1 MPLECTLVRGPAA
14 AFQSQSEELSIDVA
28 DGTPGDRLQNL
39 LTVARDA
46 GVISVAGVDVAT
58 LTVGKPPLVNGSVLV
73 DGAVSKRGTGAQ
85 ADMAQ
90 ASALMLLAHSGP
102 DAGAVFVLERGR
114 YAIGRGRCDVSLP
127 DPGMS
132 RDHAL
137 LEVSATALR
146 LKETSGLVHVDGRR
160 ARRSVLTSSS
170 KVRCGNSEF
179 SIHAS
184 TGGSPGLPP
193 EAGRSVQEPLDVNRK
208 TPPRN
213 RWATAIG
220 ALLPLFVGVGLAVA
234 TGMWMFLGFTAIS
247 AASLLV
253 PAIAG
258 RKGHQE
264 FRTALER
271 AVREDADR
279 RRRCSPSAG
288 EISIAAGQVGEGPGW
303 KVTPF
308 PLAVSSSAPETGVAD
323 PCLGTLDV
331 PVWLRLGVG
340 RVLSNVRV
348 VPQDPSFSPPALE
361 AAPVTLDP
369 SLSTVTLLGPRRH
382 IDGLVRFMVVQLAS
396 FPLASGIPAILLGKA
411 HRLPLSARFLDGFVL
426 VSDNSSALNA
436 LRGFEGRRA
445 GKLII
450 LDPFP
455 LFDDYEALISAAKAA
470 SWQLIIHASGADD
483 EPGNVVQLDAS
494 GVSARIKAGGTALPF
509 VPDLVSEL
517 TFDRACRH
525 LAGRE
530 ARETTGQ
537 NPVIPAQCS
546 LEELAST
553 RPRSVIRRWTSESRN
568 KNLEAILGRD
578 AHRPLTFDFH
588 VDGPHLLIAGTTG
601 SGKSELL
608 RTLVASLALKYTPEH
623 VVFIFIDFKGGSGL
637 GPLTSLPH
645 CVGIFTDL
653 ASYELERA
661 LTSLRAE
668 IRYREERLSAAGAAD
683 LAGYLRSQHADALPI
698 PHLMLVVDEF
708 RMLVDEAPAA
718 LSELMRIATIG
729 RSLGIHLVMATQR
742 PQGALT
748 SDIRANV
755 TSSIALRVQSDGES
769 MDIINSKAAA
779 AIPVRI
785 PGRAFL
791 VRASGAPEEF
801 QSACL
806 DVSGGDSP
814 GTAGDASLV
823 KSARNALNTGHLPS
837 ARPDGPG
844 QAARTG
850 LATVVSAIGTAW
862 QAHGGGT
869 PRPPIHVPLPS
880 GIPWDTDLSAL
891 APPRGPESQGDASL
905 PQDSALLVDLGLLD
919 RPECQTVQIL
929 QWAPQSE
936 GHLAMIGSGASG
948 MHQSF
953 QAVTAALETHPG
965 SPHLYILDAV
975 GMLGP
980 AGESRQFGAAAG
992 LHELPL
998 AVRVL
1003 ERLSQE
1009 MAERRSSAHSKRQ
1022 QSPLVLVVAGWC
1034 AWQAAFRAS
1043 QWAGAEDLFRDI
1055 VRDGTALGVTVLV
1068 CGERELLGS
1077 RFFAAIPNRAFFP
1090 TASTDESRF
1099 HWPRLPETQP
1109 VPGRAVVFGTIAH
1122 GEPSTA
1128 QFRDA
1133 PAGPTEP
1140 FQRRTSTSEPPF
1152 RIRALPRRLDREL
1165 FELRVRGAASLD
1177 SPNLWIGLGGDEAV
1191 PVALP
1196 LRPQGLSLVLGT
1208 PGSGK
1213 TSILNTLQ
1221 ALNPR
1226 AQWIRPGPGEQPGPF
1241 WAKAAL
1247 GFLSGSCDPECLLL
1261 VDDADTLDPEARQ
1274 ALASL
1279 VGKTRGIIM
1288 TATTSP
1294 ALHRKLPLI
1303 DDVQASR
1310 MGIVLAPGSP
1320 LDADILGV
1328 RLPVDGQAIPGRGLR
1343 ISGKELV
1350 PFQAVFDQSRQ
1361 C

>member
-14 AFQSQSEELSIDVA
+14 AFQSQPEELSIDVA
-28 DGTPGDRLQNL
+28 DGTPGDRLQKL
-39 LTVARDA
+39 LTVARHSGA
-46 GVISVAGVDVAT
+46 LSVAGVDVAA
-58 LTVGKPPLVNGSVLV
+58 LTVGKPPLVNGAVLV
-73 DGAVSKRGTGAQ
+73 DGAVSKRGTGAPR
-85 ADMAQ
+85 DMGQ
-90 ASALMLLAHSGP
+90 PSALMLLTHSGP
-102 DAGAVFVLERGR
+102 DAGAVFFLTRGR
-114 YAIGRGRCDVSLP
+114 YAIGRGSCDVSLP

-160 ARRSVLTSSS
+160 ARRSTLTSSS
-170 KVRCGNSEF
+170 KVHCGNSEF

-184 TGGSPGLPP
+184 TGGRPSLPT
-193 EAGRSVQEPLDVNRK
+193 EAGRSVQEPLDVSRR

-220 ALLPLFVGVGLAVA
+220 ALLPLLVGVGLAVA

-253 PAIAG
+253 PAMAG
-258 RKGHQE
+258 RKGNQE

-271 AVREDADR
+271 AVREDAER
-279 RRRCSPSAG
+279 RRRCSPSAA
-288 EISIAAGQVGEGPGW
+288 EISVAAGHVCEGSCWQVG
-303 KVTPF
+303 
-308 PLAVSSSAPETGVAD
+308 PLPVALSSSATETGPAD
-323 PCLGTLDV
+323 PYLGTREV
-331 PVWLRLGVG
+331 HVWLRLGVG
-340 RVLSNVRV
+340 RVVSNIRV
-348 VPQDPSFSPPALE
+348 VPPDPSFSPPALE

-369 SLSTVTLLGPRRH
+369 SLPIVTLLGPRH
-382 IDGLVRFMVVQLAS
+382 HVDGLVRLLVVQLAS
-396 FPLASGIPAILLGKA
+396 FPLASGIPVILLGKA
-411 HRLPLSARFLDGFVL
+411 HRLPLSARFLDGCVL
-426 VSDNSSALNA
+426 VPDNSSALDA
-436 LRGFEGRRA
+436 LGRFEGRRA
-445 GKLII
+445 GKLFI
-450 LDPFP
+450 LDPGP
-455 LFDDYEALISAAKAA
+455 TVDDYENLISAAKAA
-470 SWQLIIHASGADD
+470 SWQLIIHGSGAGD
-483 EPGNVVQLDAS
+483 EPANVVQLEAS
-494 GVSARIKAGGTALPF
+494 GVSARLKTGGTVLPF
-509 VPDLVSEL
+509 VPDLVSER

-530 ARETTGQ
+530 PRETTGHH
-537 NPVIPAQCS
+537 PVIPAQCS
-546 LEELAST
+546 LEELASI
-553 RPRSVIRRWTSESRN
+553 RSRSVVRRWTSESRR
-568 KNLEAILGRD
+568 KALEAILGRD

-623 VVFIFIDFKGGSGL
+623 VVFVFIDFKGGSGL

-661 LTSLRAE
+661 LASLRAE

-683 LAGYLRSQHADALPI
+683 LAGYLRSQHADSLPI

-708 RMLVDEAPAA
+708 RMLVDDAPAA

-729 RSLGIHLVMATQR
+729 RSLGIHLVMATQK

-779 AIPVRI
+779 AIPVRF

-791 VRASGAPEEF
+791 VRASGPPEEF

-806 DVSGGDSP
+806 DVPGGDSP
-814 GTAGDASLV
+814 GTAVDASLV
-823 KSARNALNTGHLPS
+823 KSARNALNSGHPPS

-844 QAARTG
+844 HAATTG

-862 QAHGGGT
+862 HAHGGST
-869 PRPPIHVPLPS
+869 PRHPIHVPLPAS
-880 GIPWDTDLSAL
+880 IPWDADLSAL
-891 APPRGPESQGDASL
+891 AAPRGPESPGDGSFC
-905 PQDSALLVDLGLLD
+905 QDSELLVDLGLLD
-919 RPECQTVQIL
+919 RPERQSVQIL
-929 QWAPQSE
+929 QWAPQSD

-948 MHQSF
+948 MPQSF
-953 QAVTAALETHPG
+953 LAVTAALEGNPAG
-965 SPHLYILDAV
+965 PHLYILDAV
-975 GMLGP
+975 GILGP
-980 AGESRQFGAAAG
+980 AGESRLCGATAG

-998 AVRVL
+998 AARVL

-1009 MAERRSSAHSKRQ
+1009 MAERRSSAHPGRQ
-1022 QSPLVLVVAGWC
+1022 HPPLVLVVAGWC

-1068 CGERELLGS
+1068 CGERELVGS
-1077 RFFAAIPNRAFFP
+1077 RFFAAIPSRAFFP

-1099 HWPRLPETQP
+1099 HWPRLPETQQ
-1109 VPGRAVVFGTIAH
+1109 VPGRAVVFGAIAH

-1133 PAGPTEP
+1133 PTGPTGP
-1140 FQRRTSTSEPPF
+1140 LQQRTSTSEPPF
-1152 RIRALPRRLDREL
+1152 RVRALPRRLDRAL
-1165 FELRVRGAASLD
+1165 FELKVSNTASLD
-1177 SPNLWIGLGGDEAV
+1177 PRNLWIGLGGDEAV

-1196 LRPQGLSLVLGT
+1196 LKPKGLSLVLGA

-1221 ALNPR
+1221 ALNPHAR
-1226 AQWIRPGPGEQPGPF
+1226 WIRPGPGEQPGPF
-1241 WAKAAL
+1241 WAKAATD
-1247 GFLSGSCDPECLLL
+1247 FQSESCDPECLLL

-1279 VGKTRGIIM
+1279 MGQTRGIIL

-1294 ALHRKLPLI
+1294 ALHRRLPLI

-1328 RLPVDGQAIPGRGLR
+1328 RLPVEGQAIPGRGLR
-1343 ISGKELV
+1343 ISGNELL
-1350 PFQAVFDQSRQ
+1350 PFQAVFDHSRQ
-1361 C
+1361 G